1 MSSSAIVLLDGQH
14 LAVREPAPD
23 TIKFMRLDPEA
34 QLPVRATSGAAC
46 YDLFAAEDVWLKHYR
61 PHTVVG
67 TGVAIELPPGYVGMV
82 CSRSGLAAKS
92 RIFVLNAPGIIDEDY
107 RGEIKVILGYIPDD
121 HAWPNMNPLH
131 LPKGS
136 RIAQLL
142 VLPVPQLAVEE
153 VSEFSITE
161 RGADGLGSTGV

>member
-1 MSSSAIVLLDGQH
+1 MPSSSIILLDGQH
-14 LAVREPAPD
+14 LAIHEPTPD
-23 TIKFMRLDPEA
+23 VIRFQRLDPEA
-34 QLPVRATSGAAC
+34 ILPTKATSGAAC
-46 YDLFAAEDVWLKHYR
+46 YDLYAAEDVWLKHYR

-67 TGVAIELPPGYVGMV
+67 TGIGIQLPPGYVGMV

-107 RGEIKVILGYIPDD
+107 RGEIKVILGHIPDD
-121 HAWPNMNPLH
+121 HAWPNMSPLH

-142 VLPVPQLAVEE
+142 VLPVPQLVVEE
-153 VSEFSITE
+153 VTE
-161 RGADGLGSTGV
+161 LSTTDRGVGGLGSTGI